1 MHFVACMSDVVF
13 VLYKLSDVFCRNPEI
28 SNTSLIFDGRVRIT
42 ITYYDTKINGK
53 DRVVFTAST
62 CKTNLA

>member
-1 MHFVACMSDVVF
+1 MFFA
-13 VLYKLSDVFCRNPEI
+13 EI

-53 DRVVFTAST
+53 DRVVFTASK
-62 CKTNLA
+62 CKTNLAYPSVGDCIETGILG